1 MDDVET
7 PVTHWPEADILAYAS
22 ADADS
27 PDDEDEPPALAPP
40 QTAEDGVSAPET
52 WEADNGPA
60 LDLTRLY
67 LNEIGHSP
75 LLTAEEEIFYTRKAQ
90 QGCARSRARMIESNL
105 RLVVKIARRYLNR
118 GLPLLDLI
126 EEGNLGLI
134 HAVGKFNPELGY
146 RFSTYATWWI
156 RQTIE
161 RALMNQTRTVR
172 LPIHVIKRINGYLR
186 TGRQLSQS
194 SQRAASID
202 EIAREMECPAQ
213 EVERLLGLNERTT
226 VSGYFGSTDERSP
239 LDALPDENGTDPAAS
254 VQDTDLQRGLK
265 GWLARL
271 SAKQREVLERRFGLN
286 GHERA
291 TLEQVGKDI
300 GLTRERVRQIQVEA
314 LGHLRRIVESEGLSG
329 ETLFG

>member
-7 PVTHWPEADILAYAS
+7 AASHWPEADTLAYAS
-22 ADADS
+22 AEADFR
-27 PDDEDEPPALAPP
+27 DDEDEPPVLALP
-40 QTAEDGVSAPET
+40 QAAEDGANAPET
-52 WEADNGPA
+52 WEADDSPA

-186 TGRQLSQS
+186 TSRQLSQS

-202 EIAREMECPAQ
+202 EIAREMECPVQ
-213 EVERLLGLNERTT
+213 DVERLLGLNERTT
-226 VSGYFGSTDERSP
+226 VSSYAGSADERSP
-239 LDALPDENGTDPAAS
+239 LDTLPDENGLDPATC
-254 VQDTDLQRGLK
+254 VQDSDLQHGLK

-329 ETLFG
+329 EALFG